1 MILTATTF
9 ATTAVSSSAFV
20 CLHSVPKNWDINH
33 TPSAIVGGFSVIPS
47 HTAPR
52 TNSHRVTTSVT
63 HVNLFGNLFGDN
75 TKDYEDQEDLQG
87 DEIARFSN
95 LSSGSDDDL
104 HVKFDSLSIMISE
117 WSRLFIDEEDSEVH
131 GSDGKKMG
139 LTTPV
144 TVVPLVKQSF
154 DVGDAVGG
162 VAAVAELSGVQL
174 LFKKPK
180 VGGRS
185 AYKDKDEDEDKE
197 SKKETIKEGGVEVQV
212 QQLSNGEL
220 QVSAKR
226 CEIEEGTMI
235 KEMSEQTILGSLRE
249 AIRAWRKEQ

>member
-9 ATTAVSSSAFV
+9 AITTLSSSAFV
-20 CLHSVPKNWDINH
+20 SRHSVPKNWDINH
-33 TPSAIVGGFSVIPS
+33 TPFAIVGGFSVIRTHS
-47 HTAPR
+47 ALG
-52 TNSHRVTTSVT
+52 TNSRRVATSVT

-75 TKDYEDQEDLQG
+75 TKDYEDQKDLEEN
-87 DEIARFSN
+87 EIARFSN
-95 LSSGSDDDL
+95 LSSGSDNDIHL
-104 HVKFDSLSIMISE
+104 KFDSLSIMISE

-131 GSDGKKMG
+131 GSAGKRMG

-185 AYKDKDEDEDKE
+185 AYKDKDEEDDEDNNEE
-197 SKKETIKEGGVEVQV
+197 SQEETIKEGGVEVQV

-220 QVSAKR
+220 RVCAKR

-235 KEMSEQTILGSLRE
+235 KGNE
-249 AIRAWRKEQ
+249 